1 MQKCAKCDG
10 VVTVAR
16 VSADV
21 VRLIVGEEEGTETMT
36 VRRTRAYVTS
46 GLVLAVCIVVPWQN
60 ATAAQNCDSAAT
72 PGVNWQDCDKKLLIL
87 KGQDLSGANLI
98 SVDFTSTDLRNSNLL
113 AANFEKAT
121 LVRASLA
128 DSTAKGAR
136 FDKIEAYRTDF
147 SHMDAQG
154 AVFTSAEV
162 QRSNFEDANLTN
174 VDFTKAELG
183 RAQFHDADISGSR
196 FSFANLA
203 RADFRGATFT
213 APINFDGAFFFLTH
227 IEGLD
232 LPNRRVCPNGSST
245 WLAET
250 PGPSCLLA

>member
-1 MQKCAKCDG
+1 MI
-10 VVTVAR
+10 
-16 VSADV
+16 
-21 VRLIVGEEEGTETMT
+21 L
-36 VRRTRAYVTS
+36 RRTRAYGAS
-46 GLVLAVCIVVPWQN
+46 GLVLAVCIVLAWQN
-60 ATAAQNCDSAAT
+60 AAAALNCDAAAA
-72 PGVNWQDCDKKLLIL
+72 PGVDWQDCDKKLLIL
-87 KGQDLSGANLI
+87 KGHDLGGANLLG
-98 SVDFTSTDLRNSNLL
+98 VDFTSTDLRNSNLL

-162 QRSNFEDANLTN
+162 QRSNFQDANLTN

-213 APINFDGAFFFLTH
+213 TPIDFNGAFLFLTR
-227 IEGLD
+227 IESLD
-232 LPNRRVCPNGSST
+232 LSNSSGLSQWQLNMACGDART
-245 WLAET
+245 EL
-250 PGPSCLLA
+250 PSGLTRPENWPCQFQKE